1 MASLDHQVI
10 VQTDLDWSADWTAKR
25 KGYTSTYNKAK
36 QIQNRLA
43 CFMSIRNVIGK
54 NTDKRK

>member
-10 VQTDLDWSADWTAKR
+10 VRTDLDWSADWTAKR
-25 KGYTSTYNKAK
+25 KGYTYNKAK
-36 QIQNRLA
+36 QIQNRLV
-43 CFMSIRNVIGK
+43 CFMSIYNVIGK

>member
-10 VQTDLDWSADWTAKR
+10 VRNDLDWSADWTAKR
-25 KGYTSTYNKAK
+25 KGYTYNKAK